1 MAVCD
6 ASPSFEIYAEV
17 LLLYNSLSLSLSQV
31 GTLSLSQVGTLSLSS
46 RHSLSLSLSLSSEYS
61 IKAKFTQNY
70 FSLVVGDKR
79 EQQEQE

>member
-31 GTLSLSQVGTLSLSS
+31 GTLSLSQVGTLSLS
-46 RHSLSLSLSLSSEYS
+46 LSLSSEYS

>member
-31 GTLSLSQVGTLSLSS
+31 GTLSLSQVGTLSLSP
-46 RHSLSLSLSLSSEYS
+46 SLFPLSTLLKQSLLKIIFLW
-61 IKAKFTQNY
+61 
-70 FSLVVGDKR
+70 
-79 EQQEQE
+79 

>member
-31 GTLSLSQVGTLSLSS
+31 GTLSLSQVGTLSLSQVS
-46 RHSLSLSLSLSSEYS
+46 TLSLSPSLFPLSTLL
-61 IKAKFTQNY
+61 KQ
-70 FSLVVGDKR
+70 SLLKIIFLW
-79 EQQEQE
+79 